1 MTGFSEI
8 EFISHF
14 NLIAESQGCS
24 MTFHDRG
31 SLEIQGTS
39 EKLEACAQVMESV
52 LGYYLFLDEIP
63 DMLLGWPV

>member
-24 MTFHDRG
+24 MAFHR
-31 SLEIQGTS
+31 
-39 EKLEACAQVMESV
+39 EAGGMCS
-52 LGYYLFLDEIP
+52 GYGISIR
-63 DMLLGWPV
+63 MLSIS